1 MMYRKGEVSYQ
12 PLPLPDRVQKPDD
25 QALADALAFRDYM
38 RKRHSVR
45 QYSTRP
51 VPEAIIAACIE
62 AAGTAPS
69 GANHQP
75 WFFAAISDPSMKAR
89 IREAAEE
96 EERAFYQGRAGDEW
110 LAALEPIGTGVS
122 KPHLT
127 DAPWLIVVFA
137 QRHGVTEDGTRYK
150 NYYVPESVGI
160 SVGMLITALHHAG
173 LVCLEHTPNPMKF
186 LPEMCGRPPQ
196 EKAVMILPV
205 GWPAEDATVPA
216 VAKRKKR
223 TDQIMAVF
231 RGDDPATR

>member
-1 MMYRKGEVSYQ
+1 MYRKGEVAYR
-12 PLPLPDRVQKPDD
+12 PLPLPDRVQMPP
-25 QALADALAFRDYM
+25 QESLAAAERFRDYM

-45 QYSTRP
+45 HYAADP
-51 VPEAIIAACIE
+51 VPEAVIRTCIA

-75 WFFAAISDPSMKAR
+75 WHFAAIADGAMKAR

-96 EERAFYQGRAGDEW
+96 EERAFYSGGAGDEW
-110 LAALEPIGTGVS
+110 LAALEPIGTGVA

-137 QRHGVTEDGTRYK
+137 QRWGETEDGTRYK

-160 SVGMLITALHHAG
+160 ATGLLIAAIHHAG

-186 LPEMCGRPPQ
+186 LPAMCGRPAS

-205 GWPAEDATVPA
+205 GYPAADATVPE
-216 VAKRKKR
+216 VAKRKKPLEE
-223 TDQIMAVF
+223 IMTVF
-231 RGDDPATR
+231 G

>member
-1 MMYRKGEVSYQ
+1 MYRKGEVSYQ
-12 PLPLPDRVQKPDD
+12 ALPLPDRVQLEPE
-25 QALADALAFRDYM
+25 ASLASVEVFRDFM

-45 QYSTRP
+45 EYSTRP
-51 VPEAIIAACIE
+51 VAREVIAACIA

-75 WFFAAISDPSMKAR
+75 WHFVAISDPAMKAR
-89 IREAAEE
+89 IREGAEE
-96 EERAFYQGRAGDEW
+96 EERAFYQGGAGDEW

-137 QRHGVTEDGTRYK
+137 QRYGVTTDGDRYK

-160 SVGMLITALHHAG
+160 ATGMLIAAVHHAG

-186 LPEMCGRPPQ
+186 LGPLCGRPDH
-196 EKAVMILPV
+196 EKPVMILPV
-205 GWPAEDATVPA
+205 GYPAEGATVPA
-216 VAKRKKR
+216 VAKRKKPLSE
-223 TDQIMAVF
+223 IMSLF
-231 RGDDPATR
+231 TG

>member
-1 MMYRKGEVSYQ
+1 MYRKGEVSYQ
-12 PLPLPDRVQKPDD
+12 PVPLPDRVEVGDP
-25 QALADALAFRDYM
+25 LAAAEGHLAFM
-38 RKRHSVR
+38 RRRHSVR
-45 QYSTRP
+45 QYADRP
-51 VPEAIIAACIE
+51 VPEGVIAACVA

-75 WFFAAISDPSMKAR
+75 WHFAAIADPAMKAR

-96 EERAFYQGRAGDEW
+96 EERAFYAGGAGDEW

-137 QRHGVTEDGTRYK
+137 QRYGVTEDGHRYK

-160 SVGMLITALHHAG
+160 ATGFLISALHHAG

-186 LPEMCGRPPQ
+186 LGPMCGRPEH
-196 EKAVMILPV
+196 EKPVMILPV
-205 GWPAEDATVPA
+205 GYPAADATVPA
-216 VAKRKKR
+216 VAKRKKPLG
-223 TDQIMAVF
+223 QILTVF
-231 RGDDPATR
+231 R